1 MGECFPIPNTSLFI
15 NSFMT
20 EVPIIKNQSIDLLLK
35 SMDWFLY
42 DRELHHQTANIKAT
56 YHMFS

>member
-1 MGECFPIPNTSLFI
+1 
-15 NSFMT
+15 MT

-35 SMDWFLY
+35 SVDWFLY
-42 DRELHHQTANIKAT
+42 DRELHHQTPNIKAT